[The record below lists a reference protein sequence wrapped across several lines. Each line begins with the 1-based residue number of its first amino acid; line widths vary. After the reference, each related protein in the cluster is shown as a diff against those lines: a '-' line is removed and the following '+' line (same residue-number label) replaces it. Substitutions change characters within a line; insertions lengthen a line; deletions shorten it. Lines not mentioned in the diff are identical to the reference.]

1 MAAITSP
8 GIGSGLDINGLV
20 SQLVAA
26 ERKPKD
32 DLLNFKEA
40 TAQAEI
46 SAFGTL
52 KSALSTFSSSLVLLS
67 QQGTFQAVN
76 ATSNDTAILTATAD
90 SKAVDGVYNIVVS
103 SLADAHSLASSGST
117 NVTDVIGEGTLTFKF
132 GTTSFTTSPFVYTGF
147 TQNANKAT
155 QTVTIDS
162 TNNTLEGIR
171 DAVNTAG
178 IGVTASIINNGT
190 TNQLVFSS
198 QDSGAANSLEITVA
212 DTSDAS
218 NTDTNGL
225 SQLAFNA
232 SAVNLTQTVA
242 AADASLTINGLAIS
256 SDKNK
261 FSDVLTGV
269 TVDLITADATKTVK
283 LTVASDANTT
293 ANVVRNFVQDY
304 NTLLTAINQLSGYDA
319 NTQRGNILT
328 SDSTV
333 RGIVTQLRKVL
344 NDKTAGLTG
353 SLTSLAQI
361 GVLTE
366 RDGTLKVDGT
376 KLDTAIKNNPGSV
389 SFLFAAAG
397 KVNNSQ
403 VEFVSSG
410 DNSQPGDYAINITQ
424 VATQGDLTG
433 IDFGYDSAT
442 PITIDDTNK
451 TLAFKVDGVDT
462 GTLTLTKANY
472 TGAQLAVELQ
482 TRINGSSALSS
493 QGVSV
498 TVTFDETNTSNEH
511 FIITSTRYGDASNV
525 TVTSS
530 SGNNFGLIGTTA
542 TATTGLNV
550 AGTIGGQVATGS
562 GQLLTGTATT
572 ADLVVKIL
580 DSSTGDHGTINF
592 TRGVADRIHSF
603 LGNYLDSQGSIDGK
617 IEGAKSTVK
626 RIGADRENLNIRMAI
641 IEKRIRSQFIAMD
654 LLVSQ
659 LQSTNSFL
667 TQQLGNLPKIS
678 VRSGRR

>member
-8 GIGSGLDINGLV
+8 GIGSGLDINSLV

-26 ERKPKD
+26 ERGPKEN
-32 DLLNFKEA
+32 LLNFKEA

-46 SAFGTL
+46 SAYGTL
-52 KSALSTFSSSLVLLS
+52 KSAISTFSSALVLQSLQS
-67 QQGTFQAVN
+67 TFQAVN
-76 ATSNDTAILTATAD
+76 ATSSDTTILTATAN

-103 SLADAHSLASSGST
+103 SLADAHSVASTGFT
-117 NVTDVIGEGTLTFKF
+117 NTTDVVGVGTLTFKF
-132 GTTSFTTSPFVYTGF
+132 GTTSFTTGPFTYTGF
-147 TQNANKAT
+147 VQNANKAT

-171 DAVNTAG
+171 DAVNTAN

-198 QDSGAANSLEITVA
+198 GESGAANSLEITVA
-212 DTSDAS
+212 DLSDAS
-218 NTDTNGL
+218 DTDTSGL

-232 SAVNLTQTVA
+232 SAVNLTQTVV
-242 AADASLTINGLAIS
+242 AADASLTINGLAITS
-256 SDKNK
+256 KSNK
-261 FSDVLTGV
+261 FSDALTGV
-269 TVDLITADATKTVK
+269 TLDLIKADATQTVK
-283 LTVASDANTT
+283 LTVANDVDTT

-304 NTLLTAINQLSGYDA
+304 NALLTTINELSAY
-319 NTQRGNILT
+319 NTGTQQGSILT

-333 RGIVTQLRKVL
+333 RNIVSQLRKVL
-344 NDKTAGLTG
+344 NDKTVGLTG
-353 SLTSLAQI
+353 SLTSLAEI
-361 GVLTE
+361 GVVTE
-366 RDGTLKVDGT
+366 RDGTLKVDDG

-397 KVNNSQ
+397 KVSSSQ

-410 DNSQPGDYAINITQ
+410 NNSQPGDYKIDITQ
-424 VATQGDLTG
+424 AATQGDLTG

-451 TLAFKVDGVDT
+451 SLAFKVDGVDT

-498 TVTFDETNTSNEH
+498 TVTFDETSTSNEH
-511 FIITSTRYGDASNV
+511 FIITSARYGDASKV
-525 TVTSS
+525 IVTSS
-530 SGNNFGLIGTTA
+530 AGNNFGLIGT

-550 AGTIGGQVATGS
+550 AGTIGGQFATGS
-562 GQLLTGTATT
+562 GQVLTGSATT
-572 ADLVVKIL
+572 ADLAVKIL

-603 LGNYLDSQGSIDGK
+603 LGNYLDSKGSIDGK
-617 IEGAKSTVK
+617 IKGAESEVK
-626 RIGADRENLNIRMAI
+626 RIGVDRENLDIRMAS
-641 IEKRIRSQFIAMD
+641 IEQRIRSQFIAMD
-654 LLVSQ
+654 QLVAQ
-659 LQSTNSFL
+659 LQTTSSFL
-667 TQQLGNLPKIS
+667 TQQLASLPKIS
-678 VRSGRR
+678 VRSSRR